1 MRLFLRLFLVALVF
15 SLSTNLSFAQAEKF
29 KNTKTKEERAFNN
42 AMLNEQSLQQRQ
54 AALNDLQENR
64 YNYIKPDPNIIKR
77 REFVRNLQEL
87 NIKSKELLLAVRV
100 EALNERNL
108 KEIADLANKLG
119 KVAKELRKN
128 LDLKGRKEEGDNTE
142 LSFDKSPGHLL
153 YLSAKVS
160 GLVKAVNQTQQA
172 NSVDASEIEQTEQKL
187 QDIEKLSKTMKLLA
201 SKK

>member
-1 MRLFLRLFLVALVF
+1 MIAIF
-15 SLSTNLSFAQAEKF
+15 SLSVSLSFAQAEKF
-29 KNTKTKEERAFNN
+29 KNAKTKEERAFNN

-54 AALNDLQENR
+54 QALNDLQENR
-64 YNYIKPDPNIIKR
+64 YSYIRPDPNKIKR
-77 REFVRNLQEL
+77 QEFVHNLAEL
-87 NIKSKELLLAVRV
+87 NSKSRELLLATRV
-100 EALNERNL
+100 ENPNEKSL

-128 LDLKGRKEEGDNTE
+128 LDLKNKKEQEGDKE

-160 GLVKAVNQTQQA
+160 GLVKAINKTQQA
-172 NSVDASEIEQTEQKL
+172 NSVDASEIEQTEQNL
-187 QDIEKLSKTMKLLA
+187 QDIEKLSKTVKLLA

>member
-1 MRLFLRLFLVALVF
+1 MRLFLRLFLVVLVF
-15 SLSTNLSFAQAEKF
+15 SLSANLSFAQAEKF

-100 EALNERNL
+100 ETLNERNL

-142 LSFDKSPGHLL
+142 LSFDKSPGHLV

>member
-1 MRLFLRLFLVALVF
+1 MKIFLRLSLMVVVF
-15 SLSTNLSFAQAEKF
+15 SLSTNLGFAQAEKF
-29 KNTKTKEERAFNN
+29 KNAKTKEERAFNN

-64 YNYIKPDPNIIKR
+64 YNYIKPDPSIVKR
-77 REFVRNLQEL
+77 REFVRNLEEL
-87 NIKSKELLLAVRV
+87 NIRSKELLLATRV
-100 EALNERNL
+100 ESLNEKSL
-108 KEIADLANKLG
+108 KEIASLANKLG
-119 KVAKELRKN
+119 KAAKELRKN
-128 LDLKGRKEEGDNTE
+128 LDLKGRKDQEDNTE

-160 GLVKAVNQTQQA
+160 GLVKAVNKTQQA